1 LQFDH
6 PVLASCWG
14 ESWQDPVFI
23 EKVPLAQGLR
33 SAVRKFVY
41 PELAQGG
48 STMKKVLTGCAI
60 AVGAL
65 FMTQAM
71 AYEAGAVSG
80 GGKVTGKV
88 AFKGAPA
95 SKKLQITK
103 DNAVCG
109 TGEREIIEI
118 NAKGGNLAG
127 AVVYV
132 TKAEKGKE
140 WGNIDKAV
148 LDQKG
153 CTFAP
158 DPVIVKKDS
167 DLTVRNSDP
176 VLHNIHTYEIIG
188 KVRRTMFN
196 VGQPDK
202 GDLKQPIKVRRAN
215 AIKVECDA
223 HDFMHAWALAVDN
236 GEYEIKAWHPILG
249 EKSAKVNVTAGGS
262 ANAAFEFS
270 K

>member
-1 LQFDH
+1 
-6 PVLASCWG
+6 
-14 ESWQDPVFI
+14 
-23 EKVPLAQGLR
+23 
-33 SAVRKFVY
+33 
-41 PELAQGG
+41 
-48 STMKKVLTGCAI
+48 MKKAVSICAI

-65 FMTQAM
+65 FVTPAV

-88 AFKGAPA
+88 AFKGAA
-95 SKKLQITK
+95 VSKKLPITK

-109 TGEREIIEI
+109 SGEREIVEV

-132 TKAEKGKE
+132 AKIEKGKD
-140 WGNIDKAV
+140 WGGVDKAV
-148 LDQKG
+148 LDQKA
-153 CTFAP
+153 CRFAP

-167 DLTVRNSDP
+167 DLTIRNSDP
-176 VLHNIHTYEIIG
+176 VLHNIHTYEVIG
-188 KVRRTMFN
+188 AVRRTMFN

-202 GDLKQPIKVRRAN
+202 GDMKQPIKVRRAN
-215 AIKVECDA
+215 VIKVECDA
-223 HDFMHAWALAVDN
+223 HDFMHTWAFAADNPYAVATKDDGSYTLDN
-236 GEYEIKAWHPILG
+236 LPAGDYEVKAWHPVLG
-249 EKSAKVNVTAGGS
+249 EKSTKVTVSAGGT

>member
-1 LQFDH
+1 
-6 PVLASCWG
+6 
-14 ESWQDPVFI
+14 
-23 EKVPLAQGLR
+23 
-33 SAVRKFVY
+33 
-41 PELAQGG
+41 
-48 STMKKVLTGCAI
+48 MKKVLTGCAI

-88 AFKGAPA
+88 AFKGAPS
-95 SKKLQITK
+95 SKKLPITK

-109 TGEREIIEI
+109 TGEREIVEI

-132 TKAEKGKE
+132 AKIEKGKE
-140 WGNIDKAV
+140 WGNIDKVV

-153 CTFAP
+153 CSFAP

-167 DLTVRNSDP
+167 ELVVRNSDP

-188 KVRRTMFN
+188 AVRRTMFN

-215 AIKVECDA
+215 VIKVECDA

-236 GEYEIKAWHPILG
+236 PYAVATGADGSFTIDNLPAGEYEVKAWHPILG
-249 EKSAKVNVTAGGS
+249 EKSAKVTVSAGGS